1 MTLLVRFEIL
11 GLFVKPLTVDT
22 KYSTKTSLN
31 AFILKIKPFSWIFY
45 SSFRMYMKFWMF
57 SKKIE
62 PHSLTISQI
71 IHSEKRWL
79 LKSIACYPSELLS
92 AVNVLTGPKHYRSLQ
107 ESTFYPAFL
116 INLILIELQID
127 PFSQIWN
134 LTTVC

>member
-22 KYSTKTSLN
+22 KYSTETSLN

-62 PHSLTISQI
+62 PHRLTISQI

-79 LKSIACYPSELLS
+79 LQSIACSPSELLS
-92 AVNVLTGPKHYRSLQ
+92 AVNVFNGSQTLQKSAREHFLSSLFNK
-107 ESTFYPAFL
+107 SD
-116 INLILIELQID
+116 ID
-127 PFSQIWN
+127 RAANWSS
-134 LTTVC
+134 